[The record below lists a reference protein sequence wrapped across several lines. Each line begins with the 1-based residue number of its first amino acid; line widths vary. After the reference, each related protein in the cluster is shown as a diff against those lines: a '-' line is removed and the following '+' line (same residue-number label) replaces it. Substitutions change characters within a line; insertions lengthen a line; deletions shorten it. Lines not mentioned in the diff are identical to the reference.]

1 MNKSLTIISIAFFM
15 TCGSASSAQDQADT
29 MLADLAIPLMEGLR
43 ENGDAA
49 MLFDSPG
56 GRIINVEAKGVV
68 AASEVY
74 QYYQAVLPSLG
85 WVVSESI
92 ASGMICEGTADYC
105 LMAIREDENLTLNID
120 MSGSTSKITYA
131 ISPN

>member
-1 MNKSLTIISIAFFM
+1 
-15 TCGSASSAQDQADT
+15 
-29 MLADLAIPLMEGLR
+29 MLADLAIPLMDGLR

-56 GRIINVEAKGVV
+56 GRIINAEANGAV
-68 AASEVY
+68 AAGDVY

-85 WVVSESI
+85 WAVSESLEG
-92 ASGMICEGTADYC
+92 GMICEGAAAFC
-105 LMAIREDENLTLNID
+105 LMAIREDENLIVNID